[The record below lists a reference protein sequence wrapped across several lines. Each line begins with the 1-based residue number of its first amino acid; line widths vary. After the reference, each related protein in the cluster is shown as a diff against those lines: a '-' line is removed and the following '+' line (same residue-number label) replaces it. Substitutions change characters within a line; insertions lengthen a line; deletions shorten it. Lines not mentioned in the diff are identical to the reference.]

1 MTSREWMMLTEQER
15 EVIANFHS
23 VFPVKVGSIAKS
35 FGISVKSSTLDA
47 GISGEIRHDN
57 GSYIIRVNRHDV
69 KARQRFTL
77 AHEIAHFLLHKEL
90 IGDGIVDDILYRSSL
105 SDTMEAQANRLAAD
119 ILMPTSYVTRKMTE
133 LSQYRE
139 EERIEK
145 IATFL
150 EVSITAL
157 KYRLGK

>member
-1 MTSREWMMLTEQER
+1 MISKEWLLLTEQER
-15 EVIANFHS
+15 DTIISYHKQLPVKIGGIAN
-23 VFPVKVGSIAKS
+23 S
-35 FGISVKSSTLDA
+35 FGISVKSSTLNA
-47 GISGEIRHDN
+47 GISGEIKRDGN
-57 GSYIIRVNRHDV
+57 GYVIRVNRHDV

-105 SDTMEAQANRLAAD
+105 SDKIEAQANRLAAD
-119 ILMPTSYVTRKMTE
+119 ILMPMPYINKKMEE
-133 LSQYRE
+133 LKRYRE

-145 IATFL
+145 IAFLL

>member
-1 MTSREWMMLTEQER
+1 MISREWLMLSDSER
-15 EVIANFHS
+15 EMIVNFHNE
-23 VFPVKVGSIAKS
+23 FPVKVGALAKS

-47 GISGEIRHDN
+47 GISGEIKRED
-57 GSYIIRVNRHDV
+57 GGFVIRVNRHDV

-105 SDTMEAQANRLAAD
+105 SDRMEAQANRLAAD
-119 ILMPTSYVTRKMTE
+119 ILMPMTFINKKMIE
-133 LSQYRE
+133 LGQYRE

-145 IATFL
+145 IATLL

>member
-1 MTSREWMMLTEQER
+1 MTSREWLKLSKFEQET
-15 EVIANFHS
+15 IASFHHE
-23 VFPVKVGSIAKS
+23 FPVKVGALAKS
-35 FGISVKSSTLDA
+35 FGVSVKSSTLDA
-47 GISGEIRHDN
+47 GISGEIKRESD
-57 GSYIIRVNRHDV
+57 GYVIRVNRHDV

-77 AHEIAHFLLHKEL
+77 AHEIAHFLLHKES

-105 SDTMEAQANRLAAD
+105 SDRMEAQANRLAAD
-119 ILMPTSYVTRKMTE
+119 ILMPIAFVNKKMTE
-133 LSQYRE
+133 LGQYRE

-145 IATFL
+145 IASLL